1 MPSQAMQDVI
11 EALRDRQK
19 ASASQP
25 PPTLEQRRAAFIPG
39 DRLHPVPDDVLVT
52 EVSAGGVPAH
62 WLTAPGT
69 DPGRVLV
76 FLHGGG
82 YELGSLRS
90 DGELAA
96 RLGRAS
102 GMRVLFPEYRL
113 APEHP
118 FPAAIDDVL
127 AAWRWLR
134 AGQELSAG
142 SLAVAGDSA
151 GGGLAVAL
159 LVATRDA
166 GEALPA
172 AAALMS
178 PTVDLTSSGASMTER
193 ADQDPISTPAMLGQ
207 FASDYL
213 AGADPK
219 TPLASPLFASLAG
232 LPPLLIQVGTAD
244 LLLSDSERLTA
255 AAAEAGVDVTLEIGE
270 GLPHVYPL
278 LLGTP
283 EAAQATE
290 QIGKFLRASTSELRP
305 PSADAAAGKP
315 GENTP
320 REKERRRKGHEYHR
334 RGAERECN
342 HRQRLRPRPRGTAGA
357 KIAIVTCAD
366 PRLTSIEQMLGLA
379 AGDVDMIRNFGTV
392 IDDDAVRSL
401 VLSTRLLGTRR
412 S

>member
-11 EALRDRQK
+11 DALRDQQK
-19 ASASQP
+19 ASASQAP
-25 PPTLEQRRAAFIPG
+25 ATLDERRAAFAPAG
-39 DRLHPVPDDVLVT
+39 RLYPVPDDVLVS
-52 EVSAGGVPAH
+52 EVTAGGVPAH
-62 WLTAPGT
+62 WLTAPGA
-69 DPGRVLV
+69 DAGRVLL

-134 AGQELSAG
+134 TGQDLSAR

-151 GGGLAVAL
+151 GGGLAAAL

-166 GEALPA
+166 GQALPA
-172 AAALMS
+172 AAVLMS

-193 ADQDPISTPAMLGQ
+193 ADQDQFSTPAMLRQ
-207 FASDYL
+207 FAAGYL

-219 TPLASPLFASLAG
+219 TPLASPLFAALSG

-244 LLLSDSERLTA
+244 LLLSDSERLATR
-255 AAAEAGVDVTLEIGE
+255 
-270 GLPHVYPL
+270 GLV
-278 LLGTP
+278 
-283 EAAQATE
+283 
-290 QIGKFLRASTSELRP
+290 
-305 PSADAAAGKP
+305 
-315 GENTP
+315 
-320 REKERRRKGHEYHR
+320 
-334 RGAERECN
+334 RGR
-342 HRQRLRPRPRGTAGA
+342 
-357 KIAIVTCAD
+357 
-366 PRLTSIEQMLGLA
+366 
-379 AGDVDMIRNFGTV
+379 
-392 IDDDAVRSL
+392 
-401 VLSTRLLGTRR
+401 
-412 S
+412 

>member
-1 MPSQAMQDVI
+1 MPSQAMQDMI
-11 EALRDRQK
+11 EAFRDQQK
-19 ASASQP
+19 ASAGQVP
-25 PPTLEQRRAAFIPG
+25 PPLDQRRAAFAPAGIV
-39 DRLHPVPDDVLVT
+39 HPIPDDVRVS

-69 DPGRVLV
+69 EAGPVLL

-118 FPAAIDDVL
+118 FPAAIDDAL

-134 AGQELSAG
+134 TGQQLSPA
-142 SLAVAGDSA
+142 LIAVAGDSA

-166 GEALPA
+166 GQALPA

-193 ADQDPISTPAMLGQ
+193 AGQDPISTPAMLRQ
-207 FASDYL
+207 FAADYL
-213 AGADPK
+213 AGADPT

-244 LLLSDSERLTA
+244 LLLSDSERLA
-255 AAAEAGVDVTLEIGE
+255 AAAAHAGVDVTLQIGE
-270 GLPHVYPL
+270 GLTHVYQL
-278 LLGTP
+278 LVGTP

-290 QIGKFLRASTSELRP
+290 QIGTFLRAR
-305 PSADAAAGKP
+305 
-315 GENTP
+315 
-320 REKERRRKGHEYHR
+320 
-334 RGAERECN
+334 
-342 HRQRLRPRPRGTAGA
+342 
-357 KIAIVTCAD
+357 
-366 PRLTSIEQMLGLA
+366 
-379 AGDVDMIRNFGTV
+379 
-392 IDDDAVRSL
+392 VR
-401 VLSTRLLGTRR
+401 
-412 S
+412 

>member
-1 MPSQAMQDVI
+1 MPSQAMQDAI
-11 EALRDRQK
+11 DALRDRRNAGAGQ
-19 ASASQP
+19 A
-25 PPTLEQRRAAFIPG
+25 PPTLEQLRATFVPG
-39 DRLHPVPDDVLVT
+39 DRLHPVPDDVQVT
-52 EVSAGGVPAH
+52 DVDAGGVPAH

-69 DPGRVLV
+69 DPGRVLL

-82 YELGSLRS
+82 YELGSVRS

-134 AGQELSAG
+134 ADQDLSAP

-151 GGGLAVAL
+151 GGGLATAL

-166 GEALPA
+166 GQPLPA
-172 AAALMS
+172 AAVLMS
-178 PTVDLTSSGASMTER
+178 PTVDLTSSGASMTDR
-193 ADQDPISTPAMLGQ
+193 VDQDPISTPAMLRQ
-207 FASDYL
+207 FAADYL

-244 LLLSDSERLTA
+244 LLLSDSERLA
-255 AAAEAGVDVTLEIGE
+255 AAADHAGVDVTLEIGE
-270 GLPHVYPL
+270 GLTHVYQL

-283 EAAQATE
+283 EAAEATE
-290 QIGKFLRASTSELRP
+290 RIGKFLRAR
-305 PSADAAAGKP
+305 
-315 GENTP
+315 
-320 REKERRRKGHEYHR
+320 
-334 RGAERECN
+334 
-342 HRQRLRPRPRGTAGA
+342 
-357 KIAIVTCAD
+357 
-366 PRLTSIEQMLGLA
+366 
-379 AGDVDMIRNFGTV
+379 
-392 IDDDAVRSL
+392 VR
-401 VLSTRLLGTRR
+401 
-412 S
+412 